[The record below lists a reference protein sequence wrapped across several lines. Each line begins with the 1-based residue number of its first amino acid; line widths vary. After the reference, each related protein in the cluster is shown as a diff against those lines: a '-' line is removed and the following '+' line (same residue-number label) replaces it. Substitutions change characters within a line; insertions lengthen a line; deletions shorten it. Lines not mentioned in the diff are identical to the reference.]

1 MPTHRASWVSS
12 TWPAVTT
19 RRCPR
24 RAPARGEPSR
34 PRIRDAVRLMLA
46 GPTGDERAADF
57 EPVLAPGGLEIASVV
72 NGAVGLNFPAEVDDS
87 LSHRSALR

>member
-1 MPTHRASWVSS
+1 
-12 TWPAVTT
+12 
-19 RRCPR
+19 
-24 RAPARGEPSR
+24 
-34 PRIRDAVRLMLA
+34 MLA